1 MTQDSTETRP
11 PRKVASTD
19 RSALLWMYCREIA
32 PYETQAFIKNV
43 GELVARATSA
53 DSRAAAPIFMNRLC
67 PRPRRPTVPKFAYDR
82 ALHYLARRREYKL
95 PDGIRYCL
103 MQVVEGYTGQCDEA
117 AARRAIEW
125 MREKS
130 RAVQASDKT
139 GSRQAAPR
147 T

>member
-1 MTQDSTETRP
+1 MTQYSTEKRP

-32 PYETQAFIKNV
+32 PYETPAFIKNV
-43 GELVARATSA
+43 GELIARATSA
-53 DSRAAAPIFMNRLC
+53 DSRPATPILMNMLC

-82 ALHYLARRREYKL
+82 ALHYLARTREYKL

-103 MQVVEGYTGQCDEA
+103 MQVVEGYTGRCDEA

-130 RAVQASDKT
+130 RAVQPSDKT
-139 GSRQAAPR
+139 GSR
-147 T
+147 

>member
-1 MTQDSTETRP
+1 MRGKRPKAMTQYSTEKRS

-32 PYETQAFIKNV
+32 PYETPAFIKNV
-43 GELVARATSA
+43 GELIARATSA
-53 DSRAAAPIFMNRLC
+53 DSRPAAPILMNMC

-103 MQVVEGYTGQCDEA
+103 MQVVEGYTGRMKP
-117 AARRAIEW
+117 RRGE
-125 MREKS
+125 R
-130 RAVQASDKT
+130 
-139 GSRQAAPR
+139 
-147 T
+147 

>member
-1 MTQDSTETRP
+1 MTQYSTEKRP

-32 PYETQAFIKNV
+32 PYETPAFIKNV
-43 GELVARATSA
+43 GELIARATSA
-53 DSRAAAPIFMNRLC
+53 DSRPAAPTLMNSLS

-82 ALHYLARRREYKL
+82 ALHYLARTREYKL
-95 PDGIRYCL
+95 PDGIRHCL
-103 MQVVEGYTGQCDEA
+103 TQVVEGYTGRCDEA
-117 AARRAIEW
+117 AARQGIDW

-139 GSRQAAPR
+139 GS
-147 T
+147 